1 MSISRRK
8 FFRAS
13 AGAASAGVLMDSALS
28 KPLLAAAEA
37 HRACPVQPEPIP
49 HTIATPFGT
58 TIHFFFPGPVEGD
71 PINPN
76 AGHDPSVITNFKG
89 IIGQADLLLS
99 GTGTD
104 LNTGASAQYGFHT
117 DMRFMDGQFI
127 AADGVTHNGAVAFI

>member
-13 AGAASAGVLMDSALS
+13 AGAASAGLLMDSALS

-37 HRACPVQPEPIP
+37 HRACPVLPEPIP

-58 TIHFFFPGPVEGD
+58 TIHHFFPGPVEGVD
-71 PINPN
+71 PNT
-76 AGHDPSVITNFKG
+76 GHDPSEITNFNG

-104 LNTGASAQYGFHT
+104 LNTGTTAPYGFHT
-117 DMRFMDGQFI
+117 DMRFFKGQFV
-127 AADGVTHNGAVAFI
+127 AADGVVHKGALAFI